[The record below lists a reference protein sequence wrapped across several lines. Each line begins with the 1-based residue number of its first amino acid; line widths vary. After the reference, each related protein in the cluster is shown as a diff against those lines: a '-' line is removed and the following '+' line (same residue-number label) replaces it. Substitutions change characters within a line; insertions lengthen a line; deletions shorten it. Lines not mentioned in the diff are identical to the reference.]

1 MAREK
6 LPKMM
11 YFSAQD
17 YRTSALRMRSIMT
30 GDRDLRIVYSEL
42 LFALWEQGGYLPA
55 DSDQLV
61 DILGLPLEVIERTL
75 PIIEDFGRR
84 SLRGGIH
91 IEGGKLWNQ
100 RILED
105 LEREL
110 QYREQQALFGARGGV
125 AKAKGTR
132 RVAQGSAKGSVSP
145 ASASTTASASTSGKT
160 DTTCLPDSH
169 EGEEQLS
176 QPRTPQQ
183 VFVDAAWALFDRFGA
198 RRPQAGLLGA
208 WAKEFCR
215 GDRDWLLRELED
227 LGLSGHLAKGSG
239 YIRQA
244 LAGVTTRRVGGAPAA
259 EGARAA
265 APALT
270 VGTVSLDGTK
280 MFNGVDWDPLASEA
294 SA

>member
-125 AKAKGTR
+125 AKAKGSR

-145 ASASTTASASTSGKT
+145 ASTTASASTSGKT
-160 DTTCLPDSH
+160 DTTCLPGSP
-169 EGEEQLS
+169 EEE
-176 QPRTPQQ
+176 PKARTPQQ
-183 VFVDAAWALFDRFGA
+183 VFVDSAWALFDRFGA

-208 WAKEFCR
+208 WANEFCK
-215 GDRDWLLRELED
+215 GDRDWLLREIED

-244 LAGVTTRRVGGAPAA
+244 LAGVTTRRGGGAPVND
-259 EGARAA
+259 GSRAA

-270 VGTVSLDGTK
+270 AGTVSLDGTK
-280 MFNGVDWDPLASEA
+280 MFNGVDWDPLAPEA